1 MICVIV
7 VAQVTAIFL
16 AVLVCNECAMAN
28 QQAAKVLQFSDGP
41 RPRPRGRPKR
51 FAEYDELVV
60 SCPKSMRRP
69 RYLNNVGVR
78 RGPQGAALWI
88 KIHLPYGGR
97 WKSKSYKAG
106 QSVEI
111 KLGRVA
117 SIGWQ
122 EAVRRKDELQSRAD
136 AGQAL
141 EELEPTSFD
150 VFADDWLERK
160 NNGLKSPETPRIH
173 VRVHLNPEFGGQLLS
188 DVTSAQIERWQS
200 RMLAK
205 DLSPG
210 YVKRVF
216 TTLRSIL
223 NDAVRNGLIQGNPCQ
238 FVKRI
243 RGNNVRTRFL
253 TSDEILV
260 LLQKAGE
267 IEPWFADAIEWAL
280 HSGMRRGEIQ
290 NLTWAD
296 VTELSDGRWIAIIS
310 NTKSGR
316 SRRVTATQTMVEILE
331 RQKRRE
337 KEGDSR
343 VWPNSP
349 TTWKRK
355 WEKIRNAAGMKDVN
369 FHDLRRT
376 NATLSAV
383 SGIDLRTLAGRLGH
397 VDLEML
403 ERHYAMF
410 VAGAETEAA
419 NSIEAAFRS
428 LK

>member
-1 MICVIV
+1 
-7 VAQVTAIFL
+7 
-16 AVLVCNECAMAN
+16 MAN
-28 QQAAKVLQFSDGP
+28 QQTANILQFSEKP

-51 FAEYDELVV
+51 FAEYDELAA
-60 SCPKSMRRP
+60 SCPKNMRRP

-78 RGPQGAALWI
+78 RGPQGDVLWV
-88 KIHLPYGGR
+88 KIHLPYGGKWQGKTYR
-97 WKSKSYKAG
+97 AG

-117 SIGWQ
+117 ALGWH
-122 EAVRRKDELQSRAD
+122 EGVRKRDDLQARAD
-136 AGQAL
+136 AGQPL
-141 EELEPTSFD
+141 EEQEPTSFD
-150 VFADDWLERK
+150 VFADDWLGRK
-160 NNGLKSPETPRIH
+160 NSGLKSPETPRIH
-173 VRVHLNPEFGGQLLS
+173 VNTHLNPEFGGQLLS
-188 DVTSAQIERWQS
+188 DITPAQIERWQS

-205 DLSPG
+205 ELTPG

-223 NDAVRNGLIQGNPCQ
+223 NDAVRNGLLAGNPCQ

-253 TSDEILV
+253 TSEEILV
-260 LLQKAGE
+260 LLQKARE

-290 NLTWAD
+290 ALTWAD

-316 SRRVTATQTMVEILE
+316 SRRVTATKTMVEILQ
-331 RQKRRE
+331 RQEKRKR
-337 KEGDSR
+337 KDDPR

-355 WEKIRNAAGMKDVN
+355 WEKVRTAAGMRDVN

-383 SGIDLRTLAGRLGH
+383 NGIDLRTLAGRLGH

-410 VAGAETEAA
+410 VAGAENEAA
-419 NSIEAAFRS
+419 KKIESAFNDLNS
-428 LK
+428 